1 MCVHFFCCHSVF
13 YFCIYNEKELSFLA
27 SACAGF
33 YPEPSWKKASHNIC
47 TEGRIISGYP
57 QGVAHASVINYI
69 RCSYSLHSFV
79 CSCTSNPLDH
89 IFIFVSI
96 IKTTTSNIRISSSL
110 YVSIF
115 LHKNIPVLP
124 LSMNLTVPEDSQA
137 YTMAGA
143 RKDTVIFLTEE
154 EASVPSKVQ

>member
-1 MCVHFFCCHSVF
+1 MFE
-13 YFCIYNEKELSFLA
+13 CIYNEKELSLLA

-69 RCSYSLHSFV
+69 RCSYSLHSFA

-110 YVSIF
+110 YVSLLIKISCIKIF
-115 LHKNIPVLP
+115 LYS
-124 LSMNLTVPEDSQA
+124 LSLWIWLFQKTPKHIQWREPGRTQSSSSQKRRRPSL
-137 YTMAGA
+137 A
-143 RKDTVIFLTEE
+143 RYS
-154 EASVPSKVQ
+154 SVRP